1 MVMYG
6 SYEEGECLER
16 VAKLWWSFDF
26 IRTVISWGTQERR
39 AGRARTLLAMIASSG
54 ASNGA
59 CGPRRAP
66 AADASYALEVCRNSA
81 VRSRACLAGDAGVV
95 ASK

>member
-1 MVMYG
+1 VVKRY
-6 SYEEGECLER
+6 SLIIEIFLFR
-16 VAKLWWSFDF
+16 TAIAK
-26 IRTVISWGTQERR
+26 GTKC
-39 AGRARTLLAMIASSG
+39 ARTLLAMMASSS

-66 AADASYALEVCRNSA
+66 AADASYALEDCRNSA

>member
-1 MVMYG
+1 VYG
-6 SYEEGECLER
+6 SHEERKGLER
-16 VAKLWWSFDF
+16 VAKLCRKKKSLVLLQNGHVKG
-26 IRTVISWGTQERR
+26 IERSV
-39 AGRARTLLAMIASSG
+39 RTLLAMMASSG
-54 ASNGA
+54 ASNDA

-66 AADASYALEVCRNSA
+66 AADASYMLEVCRNSA

>member
-1 MVMYG
+1 MDG
-6 SYEEGECLER
+6 SYEERESLER
-16 VAKLWWSFDF
+16 VAKLRGQNNMICFNF
-26 IRTVISWGTQERR
+26 RIVAERS
-39 AGRARTLLAMIASSG
+39 ARTLLAMMASSG

-66 AADASYALEVCRNSA
+66 AADASYMLEVCRNRA